1 MKITYWL
8 AYRSDINLWG
18 ADMEIKIYDQNLL
31 RKGSIENHISLI
43 WTRKYY
49 EPGDFEIHA
58 PLTTRNIQLL
68 KEGYLVSK
76 KDTVEAGVIEDVTV
90 DDAYNSRKIIAKGRF
105 LSSYF
110 DRRLIRTFTF
120 SGNAEEAM
128 RKLYL
133 GVVEIPLIELG
144 ELGHFDETITF
155 QATMKNLLTIETKLA
170 KATGLGFRLRPDF
183 KQKKIIFE
191 IYSGKDRSLSQLK
204 NSRVVFS
211 ETYGNLNQTTYHVN
225 TQLLKSKAIVGGEG
239 EGEERIYVTVGES
252 EGLDLRE
259 VFVDA
264 KDVRS
269 EDFDTTE
276 EYRAALEQRG
286 YDALAENAITESF
299 DGSVDLSGNFK
310 YKEDYDLGD
319 IVTIWKKQWDIRTD
333 KRITE
338 IQEIY
343 ENGGMTVVPTF
354 GNALKETVDWS
365 N

>member
-1 MKITYWL
+1 
-8 AYRSDINLWG
+8 
-18 ADMEIKIYDQNLL
+18 MEIKIYDQNLY

-58 PLTTRNIQLL
+58 PLTDKNIQLL

-76 KDTVEAGVIEDVTV
+76 KDTVEAGVIEDVTI
-90 DDAYNSRKIIAKGRF
+90 DEAASSRKIIAKGRF

-120 SGNAEEAM
+120 NGNAEEAM
-128 RKLYL
+128 RKLYSS
-133 GVVEIPLIELG
+133 VSSIPLVELG
-144 ELGHFDETITF
+144 EQGDFDETITF
-155 QATMKNLLTIETKLA
+155 QATMKNLLTIETKIA

-183 KQKKIIFE
+183 KQKKIILE
-191 IYSGKDRSLSQLK
+191 IYSGKDKSLSQLA
-204 NSRVVFS
+204 NSRVVFA
-211 ETYGNLNQTTYHVN
+211 ETYGNLSKTTYHIN

-239 EGEERIYVTVGES
+239 EGEERAYITVGGG
-252 EGLDLRE
+252 EGLELRE
-259 VFVDA
+259 IFVDA

-269 EDFDTTE
+269 DDFETTS
-276 EYRAALEQRG
+276 EYHDALAQRG

-299 DGSVDLSGNFK
+299 DGTVDLTGNFK
-310 YKEDYDLGD
+310 YKKDYDLGD
-319 IVTIWKKQWDIRTD
+319 IVTIWKKSWGIRTD

-338 IQEIY
+338 IQEVY

>member
-1 MKITYWL
+1 
-8 AYRSDINLWG
+8 
-18 ADMEIKIYDQNLL
+18 MEIKIYDQSLL
-31 RKGSIENHISLI
+31 RKGTIENQSSLI

-58 PLTTRNIQLL
+58 PLTEQNIMLL

-76 KDTVEAGVIEDVTV
+76 KDTIEAGVIEDVTI
-90 DDAYNSRKIIAKGRF
+90 DDSYCSRKIVAKGRF

-110 DRRLIRTFTF
+110 DRRLIRSFTF

-128 RKLYL
+128 RKLYSN
-133 GVVEIPLIELG
+133 VVEIPLVMLG
-144 ELGHFDETITF
+144 AQRNYDEIITF
-155 QATMKNLLTIETKLA
+155 QATMKNLLTIETKIA

-183 KQKKIIFE
+183 KQKKLIFE
-191 IYSGKDRSLSQLK
+191 IYSGKDKSLTQLN

-211 ETYGNLNQTTYHVN
+211 ETYGNLSKTTYHIN

-239 EGEERIYVTVGES
+239 EGDERVYVTVGEGD
-252 EGLDLRE
+252 GLDLRE
-259 VFVDA
+259 IFVDA
-264 KDVRS
+264 KDIRS
-269 EDFDTTE
+269 EDFASIA
-276 EYRAALEQRG
+276 EYRNALAQRG
-286 YDALAENAITESF
+286 YDALASNAIAESF
-299 DGSVDLSGNFK
+299 DGTVELNGNFK

-319 IVTIWKKQWDIRTD
+319 IVTVWKKSWGLRID

-338 IQEIY
+338 IQEVY

-354 GNALKETVDWS
+354 GDALKETVDWS